1 MKKILSIFLSLF
13 LLTTLSFS
21 NIVNSK
27 SDDEDFLYSNKSG
40 PLSKIYH
47 YGTGEPVTLP
57 KKFTVYE
64 SEMRGVW
71 VATVYNIAIGKQNGL
86 DSEAINS

>member
-27 SDDEDFLYSNKSG
+27 SDDEDFLFSNKSG
-40 PLSKIYH
+40 HLSKIYH
-47 YGTGEPVTLP
+47 
-57 KKFTVYE
+57 
-64 SEMRGVW
+64 
-71 VATVYNIAIGKQNGL
+71 
-86 DSEAINS
+86 